1 MPNTF
6 RHTPRFTSS
15 GRLLLLPLAILA
27 LGCQRDQVAHYRV
40 PREAPAARG
49 TQVPEGMPTQ
59 MPGSAESASPAA
71 DGGLKW
77 ALPQGWSSTKG
88 EGMRYATFKTPIAGK
103 VEGTVVV
110 LPGPSGGELANVNRW
125 RGQIGLGPLEENAL
139 AKTRKA
145 LKTKAGLLNVYDFTS
160 EKGPKSRMVVGY
172 LSTPD
177 GNTWF
182 IKLAGDLDPVS
193 KAKPAF
199 MALLES
205 LHLD

>member
-6 RHTPRFTSS
+6 RHTPSS
-15 GRLLLLPLAILA
+15 APLGRLALVPLALLA

-40 PREAPAARG
+40 PREAPPAHAPHQG
-49 TQVPEGMPTQ
+49 HEQEGMPTE
-59 MPGSAESASPAA
+59 MPGAPAPA
-71 DGGLKW
+71 PAGGLKW
-77 ALPQGWSSTKG
+77 TLPQGWSAAKG

-125 RGQIGLGPLEENAL
+125 RGQIGLGPLEEASL
-139 AKTRKA
+139 TKTRKA
-145 LKTKAGLLNVYDFTS
+145 LKTKAGALNVYDFTS
-160 EKGPKSRMVVGY
+160 DKAPKSRMVVGY

-182 IKLAGDLDPVS
+182 IKLSGDLDPVS
-193 KAKPAF
+193 QAKPAF